1 MNLCKFNYIWKQ
13 FSTINYAETANIFLP
28 PLARLLDLILSI
40 CSDMERERE
49 RWDCINLISFASKK
63 AGLQINT
70 FFF

>member
-13 FSTINYAETANIFLP
+13 FSTINYVERANMFLSA
-28 PLARLLDLILSI
+28 LTKLLDLIHSI
-40 CSDMERERE
+40 CSDMKRERE
-49 RWDCINLISFASKK
+49 RWDCINLTSFTSKK